1 MSLVPLRIAQ
11 RRFRKEGSL
20 DKLALE
26 CFQTGVPLY
35 LGSHRIV
42 DGSELLMADL
52 NVLAVDLASTE
63 CISCKKVEA
72 RTASLPLK
80 RSASHNS
87 KSAGLLD
94 GEVNCPHCNS
104 KMMPVSLF
112 DRVKAMYCTICR
124 HCDFD
129 PTIKN
134 RVNAG
139 SPSVDKVLEMNCT
152 EQGNCEI
159 RK

>member
-11 RRFRKEGSL
+11 KRFRKEGSL

-26 CFQTGVPLY
+26 CFQTGLPLY

-63 CISCKKVEA
+63 CLSCKKTET
-72 RTASLPLK
+72 RTASVPVK
-80 RSASHNS
+80 RFASKDS
-87 KSAGLLD
+87 RAGLFD
-94 GEVNCPHCNS
+94 NEINCPHCNS

-129 PTIKN
+129 PSIKN

-139 SPSVDKVLEMNCT
+139 NPSMDKVLEMTCT
-152 EQGNCEI
+152 DQGNCEI